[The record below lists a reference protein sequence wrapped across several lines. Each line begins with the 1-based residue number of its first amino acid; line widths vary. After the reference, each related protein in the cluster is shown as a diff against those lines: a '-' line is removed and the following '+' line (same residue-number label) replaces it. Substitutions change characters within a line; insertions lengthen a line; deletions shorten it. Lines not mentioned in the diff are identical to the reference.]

1 MILVF
6 RILTILIAV
15 MMFGTAANWIIDPT
29 AADASLRMDLLTGRG
44 AVAYTHLTLPTT
56 RFCGLTL

>member
-29 AADASLRMDLLTGRG
+29 AAALVYASTMQRRP
-44 AVAYTHLTLPTT
+44 A
-56 RFCGLTL
+56 